1 MAQFDSILEKT
12 IIAQND
18 FDDLVDGSEYDV
30 IDIIGDISDDTDANP
45 EDLETLDINK
55 FIEDW
60 GGT

>member
-55 FIEDW
+55 FIED
-60 GGT
+60 

>member
-1 MAQFDSILEKT
+1 MAQFDSILEKS

-30 IDIIGDISDDTDANP
+30 IDIIGGISDDTDANP

-60 GGT
+60 GET